1 MHVNLVSGASTTQ
14 LEERRT
20 GVADDL
26 PVSTPCHMPCSSTA
40 SSSTRATVMAS
51 QPSHSCEVLLSAKEC
66 KDLIALFFGTN
77 KVVYSY
83 YTCPSNCAAA

>member
-26 PVSTPCHMPCSSTA
+26 KLHSSYSDGLTTISFM
-40 SSSTRATVMAS
+40 SSSL
-51 QPSHSCEVLLSAKEC
+51 E
-66 KDLIALFFGTN
+66 
-77 KVVYSY
+77 Y
-83 YTCPSNCAAA
+83 